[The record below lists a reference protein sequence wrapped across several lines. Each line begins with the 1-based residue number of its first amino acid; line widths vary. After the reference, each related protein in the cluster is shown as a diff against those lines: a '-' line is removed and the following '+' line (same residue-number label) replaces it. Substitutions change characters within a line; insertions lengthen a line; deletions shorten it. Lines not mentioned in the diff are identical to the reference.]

1 MSDVAISLM
10 KCILDILLPTTF
22 VLLNLF
28 ILVRYFQSQRL
39 LVSCFSCGW
48 SLQLT
53 RCYPYRP

>member
-39 LVSCFSCGW
+39 LVSLIHVAGLFS
-48 SLQLT
+48 
-53 RCYPYRP
+53 